1 MICDGIRE
9 VPHELP
15 KFDAAVLKA
24 IGIRPG
30 AATYVLRNMMAWP
43 NDHWQVGF
51 WPSLETSRVLR
62 ACRRLQK
69 RGLIEEASTS
79 YVVMKCWRLVGSGQK
94 LADAHSK
101 NPPEA
106 EHG

>member
-1 MICDGIRE
+1 MPD
-9 VPHELP
+9 LP
-15 KFDAAVLKA
+15 RFDAAVLDA

-43 NDHWQVGF
+43 NDHWKLGF

-69 RGLIEEASTS
+69 RGLIEEAPSA
-79 YVVMKCWRLVGSGQK
+79 YVVMKCWRPVAASDGSRG
-94 LADAHSK
+94 
-101 NPPEA
+101 
-106 EHG
+106 